1 MNIVKAKLD
10 IIFKKLFTS
19 DADVLK
25 AFISDILDIP
35 KDDIGQITVE
45 NPNIIPS
52 MLNGKQSQLDLKMSV
67 DDKIVNVEI
76 QLCDKGNF
84 RERSVYYWSKM
95 FSDELKKGDDYSELK
110 KTISI
115 NIMNFNLFD
124 CTEPWSGFSIL
135 EDSRHEKLTDKCSI
149 LFFELKKV
157 NGKVDKN
164 NRKKLWLQLI
174 NAETEEELDMLD
186 KTGVPEIS
194 KAVVILHEMSAD
206 EEMREIA
213 RLREKA
219 ALDELSA
226 VNHARKEGEARGMA
240 KGMEK
245 GMAQG
250 MEKGRVEQ
258 REEILAKMREKGF
271 TEEQI
276 RDILG

>member
-19 DADVLK
+19 DDDVLK
-25 AFISDILDIP
+25 AFVSDILDIP
-35 KDDIGQITVE
+35 KENIKQIKVK
-45 NPNIIPS
+45 NPNIMPS
-52 MLNGKQSQLDLKMSV
+52 VVDGKQAQLDLKMSV

-84 RERSVYYWSKM
+84 RDRSLYYWSKIYT
-95 FSDELKKGDDYSELK
+95 DELKRGEDYSQLK

-115 NIMNFNLFD
+115 NILNFDLFD
-124 CTEPWSGFSIL
+124 CDECYSKFALL
-135 EDSRHEKLTDKCSI
+135 EETRHELLTDKCSI
-149 LFFELKKV
+149 LFFELRKV
-157 NGKVDKN
+157 NDKIDKN

-174 NAETEEELDMLD
+174 NAETEEDLDMLD

-206 EEMREIA
+206 EEMREMA

-219 ALDELSA
+219 ILDERSA
-226 VNHARKEGEARGMA
+226 LNFARREGRAEGRAEGKAEGRAEERKTIIAR
-240 KGMEK
+240 
-245 GMAQG
+245 
-250 MEKGRVEQ
+250 
-258 REEILAKMREKGF
+258 MREDGL

-276 RDILG
+276 RKYIK